1 MFESDIV
8 VIFKQHS
15 CLLGLLCWLL
25 GDLLHHLLW
34 GGFLWCGS
42 LLGDLLWSLL
52 DWGCND
58 KIKSVRSSTS
68 NWFLFIDKLNFLNS
82 RSRTQ
87 DEIIGPDFFQRWFA
101 KCISTSTTSANEA
114 PRLPAK
120 PSPCSVC
127 LASWLQGPDHFL
139 SRCQAAS
146 EKLRKYLP
154 FFGADFFTAAVFAI
168 WDLFFVF

>member
-68 NWFLFIDKLNFLNS
+68 NWFLFIDKFNFLNS

-87 DEIIGPDFFQRWFA
+87 DEIIGPDFFQRQFVKMPLNFDDLYQRGA
-101 KCISTSTTSANEA
+101 VSANQ
-114 PRLPAK
+114 AK
-120 PSPCSVC
+120 PMHC
-127 LASWLQGPDHFL
+127 LPGHVPSWSLCFQVKVAT
-139 SRCQAAS
+139 R
-146 EKLRKYLP
+146 
-154 FFGADFFTAAVFAI
+154 
-168 WDLFFVF
+168 